1 MVDPVGT
8 PLAAVAL
15 LLPIYDA
22 CDRLYHGYK
31 LTRSFGQDF
40 DLTQLQLEQQYS
52 RLELTSETRVVD
64 LQELDRLGDIN
75 DVHHRLTAT
84 VFRTLSSIKTQFEL
98 AHKLL
103 QHYDKKGA
111 AICRLHQLTSKTNH
125 SPERENHPSTQAS
138 EISGTTASV
147 TEDASQLTEEG
158 PAASSTTDVQA
169 TDTFSPAKA
178 KPKVSKRDKVFGGF
192 GFGKKHKKA
201 SETEIPLQSAPSIR
215 HPAATSLL
223 HADSVNTASQEST
236 IDSEQRSHRTN
247 FFRKVRWVKEHR
259 DMMHSIIKTLDSSNT
274 YLENI
279 LVLKPTR
286 HIDHLVEVPEENMT
300 WLVEVRT
307 VQRALKGLHES
318 LRRMNTSSDKHE
330 PWYLSIQLMT
340 EFGEYRNEIAD
351 NLSALPLRKEA
362 YYFSFQKQQSPESK
376 ASYLIAETMPS
387 HSSGQADTGS
397 SDVPVDQSAWHLDQA
412 QSLTRTVPIE
422 GFKPWGTVWV
432 EPRNENTHWLY
443 HAEGQQKMY
452 IGDLPTLLRAEDSP
466 ARFVSHQRVQL
477 AALIAKSYLHL
488 SQVRSSCAE
497 IRPSSFRFFGE
508 AEEEK
513 QWDVDDPLIFR
524 PCLEIGFGRKR
535 DNSNFGAR
543 SGVSQSQNWYIVGL
557 GLLLYQIGCCLVLEY
572 SQGTSELRK
581 AQKIASAD
589 LHQLDVSVSAKF
601 AEIVQACL
609 QYPAVGAGGNAASES
624 RFVEGVVSE
633 LFQLQA
639 ELQ

>member
-1 MVDPVGT
+1 M
-8 PLAAVAL
+8 
-15 LLPIYDA
+15 
-22 CDRLYHGYK
+22 
-31 LTRSFGQDF
+31 
-40 DLTQLQLEQQYS
+40 
-52 RLELTSETRVVD
+52 
-64 LQELDRLGDIN
+64 
-75 DVHHRLTAT
+75 
-84 VFRTLSSIKTQFEL
+84 
-98 AHKLL
+98 
-103 QHYDKKGA
+103 
-111 AICRLHQLTSKTNH
+111 
-125 SPERENHPSTQAS
+125 
-138 EISGTTASV
+138 
-147 TEDASQLTEEG
+147 TEDASQLKEEG

-169 TDTFSPAKA
+169 TDTFTPEKA
-178 KPKVSKRDKVFGGF
+178 KPKLSKRDKVFGGF
-192 GFGKKHKKA
+192 SFGKKQKKA
-201 SETEIPLQSAPSIR
+201 SATETSLPPAPSTR
-215 HPAATSLL
+215 HPAVTSLL
-223 HADSVNTASQEST
+223 HTDPVSTASQESMK
-236 IDSEQRSHRTN
+236 DSEQRSHRTN
-247 FFRKVRWVKEHR
+247 FFRKVRWVKEDR
-259 DMMHSIIKTLDSSNT
+259 DTMRSIITALDSSNT
-274 YLENI
+274 YLEKV

-286 HIDHLVEVPEENMT
+286 HIDHLVEVPEENVT

-318 LRRMNTSSDKHE
+318 LRRMNTPSDKHE
-330 PWYLSIQLMT
+330 PWYLCIQLMT

-351 NLSALPLRKEA
+351 NLSGLPLRKEA

-387 HSSGQADTGS
+387 YSSSQAETRP
-397 SDVPVDQSAWHLDQA
+397 SDVSVDQSAWHLDQA

-452 IGDLPTLLRAEDSP
+452 IGDLPTLLRAQDSP
-466 ARFVSHQRVQL
+466 ARFASHQRVQL

-488 SQVRSSCAE
+488 SHVRSSCAE

-513 QWDVDDPLIFR
+513 QRWDVDDPLIFK

-572 SQGTSELRK
+572 TQGISELRK

-589 LHQLDVSVSAKF
+589 LHQLDISVSAKF

-609 QYPAVGAGGNAASES
+609 QYPAVGAGGNSASES